1 MSSMG
6 PMLGMV
12 ISVDSALGL
21 AAMTALAAAHDA
33 GQLGNIGALTNGYS
47 AAFPG
52 AAGIAGIAGALMAA
66 MTPPEGAGGGAG
78 LGLRARAH
86 PGLTAI
92 AVARQAS
99 HLRGARRPRTSS
111 RRVLASDDLATD
123 A

>member
-52 AAGIAGIAGALMAA
+52 AAGIAVAGALMAA
-66 MTPPEGAGGGAG
+66 VT
-78 LGLRARAH
+78 L
-86 PGLTAI
+86 
-92 AVARQAS
+92 
-99 HLRGARRPRTSS
+99 RRPKAPAAEP
-111 RRVLASDDLATD
+111 ASVPEPELIPA
-123 A
+123 